1 MEGKFG
7 RSAEK
12 HQDLEVSLKT
22 AKKEKQIGA
31 RVDEELFY
39 EAQEFALKKRTSLK
53 NVVSEALKEY
63 LEKHK

>member
-7 RSAEK
+7 RSTEK

-22 AKKEKQIGA
+22 VKKEKQIGA
-31 RVDEELFY
+31 RVDEDLFY
-39 EAQEFALKKRTSLK
+39 EAQEFALKKRTTLK
-53 NVVSEALKEY
+53 NVVEEALREY